1 MITQTRGS
9 AVLQTQKTFLVKER
23 VGVLK
28 LTDTFD
34 IFDPQTGAQI
44 ALATEQIS
52 TVAKLARIFIN
63 NRFSRRRWL
72 SAIRTAW
79 AMYGCHCDAACR
91 CCGRTSS

>member
-34 IFDPQTGAQI
+34 IFDPQTGGQI
-44 ALATEQIS
+44 ALAIEQIS
-52 TVAKLARIFIN
+52 TVAKPARIFIN
-63 NRFSRRRWL
+63 KRFLPTTLVVRHQNGVGDVWMSLRR
-72 SAIRTAW
+72 
-79 AMYGCHCDAACR
+79 GV
-91 CCGRTSS
+91 